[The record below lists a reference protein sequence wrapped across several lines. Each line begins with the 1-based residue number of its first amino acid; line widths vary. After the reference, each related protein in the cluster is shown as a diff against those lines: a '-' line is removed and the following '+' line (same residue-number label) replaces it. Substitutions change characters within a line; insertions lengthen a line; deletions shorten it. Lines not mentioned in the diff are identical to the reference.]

1 MIDFT
6 LIAIVVF
13 SAFLLA
19 MLLLPLWNVYR
30 ARLVGKAALAE
41 AVSESK
47 VRVRNALAEEEA
59 AQHFANAEVIRARGV
74 AQAIDIIGHGL
85 RDNDGYLRYLWI
97 ERLNQQDAA
106 IIYVPTEGNLPI
118 LEAGR
123 SRDVIVPKSE

>member
-1 MIDFT
+1 MDFV
-6 LIAIVVF
+6 LLLIVVI
-13 SAFLLA
+13 ATFLLA
-19 MLLLPLWNVYR
+19 MLLIPLWNVYR

-41 AVSESK
+41 AESESK
-47 VRVRNALAEEEA
+47 VRVRNAMAEEEA
-59 AQHFANAEVIRARGV
+59 AHHFANAEVIRAKGV

-85 RDNDGYLRYLWI
+85 ADNAGYLRYLWI

-123 SRDVIVPKSE
+123 ARDVIVPKNE